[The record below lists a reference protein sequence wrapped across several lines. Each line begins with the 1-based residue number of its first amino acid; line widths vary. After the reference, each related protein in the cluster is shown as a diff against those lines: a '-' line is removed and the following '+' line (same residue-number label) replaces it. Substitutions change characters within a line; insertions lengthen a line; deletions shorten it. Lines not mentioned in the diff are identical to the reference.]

1 LPLYRYLIAAFY
13 AREIDF
19 SQVHTF
25 NLDEYV
31 GLSPDRE
38 QSYRHS
44 MMQNL
49 LHFVNIPL
57 Q

>member
-1 LPLYRYLIAAFY
+1 MPLYRYLIAAFY